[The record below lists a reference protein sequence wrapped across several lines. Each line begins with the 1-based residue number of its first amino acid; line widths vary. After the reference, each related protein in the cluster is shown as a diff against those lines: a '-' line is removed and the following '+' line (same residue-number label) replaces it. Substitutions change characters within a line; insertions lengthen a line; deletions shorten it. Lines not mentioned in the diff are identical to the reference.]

1 MEHEHSILYK
11 PINAL
16 LLRLFG
22 EPSPGWQQSLGL
34 GEPVW
39 LPDHVIM
46 ALFAVVVIA
55 AVGTWVKRHLSLDH
69 PSSLQQA
76 MEVIVGGLRGL
87 AEDVIGHGTGR
98 AYVPYIAALT
108 FFIFT
113 CNIFGLFFFLQPAT
127 ADLNTTFALALTTF
141 IFYNFVGI
149 RHNGLLGHLK
159 HFIGPVWWLAPLM
172 LPVEIISH
180 LARILSLSVRLFG
193 NMFGEHAVTGVFTA
207 LIPFAIPWPL
217 MGLGILGSTI
227 QTFIFVMLTAVYI
240 AGVTAEEH

>member
-1 MEHEHSILYK
+1 MEHEVSLLYK
-11 PINAL
+11 PVNAL
-16 LLRLFG
+16 LLRLLG
-22 EPSPGWQQSLGL
+22 EPSEGWRRAMGL
-34 GEPVW
+34 SEAAW

-46 ALFAVVVIA
+46 AGFALA
-55 AVGTWVKRHLSLDH
+55 LLALLGTWVKRRLSLDR
-69 PSSLQQA
+69 PSALQQA
-76 MEVIVGGLRGL
+76 MELVVGSIKHM
-87 AEDVIGHGTGR
+87 AEDVIGHHQGG
-98 AYVPYIAALT
+98 AYVPFIAALA

-127 ADLNTTFALALTTF
+127 ADLNTTFALALTAF
-141 IFYNFVGI
+141 IFYNAVGI
-149 RHNGLLGHLK
+149 RHNGILGHLK

-193 NMFGEHAVTGVFTA
+193 NMFGEHSVTGVFAA
-207 LIPFAIPWPL
+207 LVPFVVPWPL

-227 QTFIFVMLTAVYI
+227 QTFIFVMLTSVYI

>member
-11 PINAL
+11 PVNAL

-22 EPSPGWQQSLGL
+22 EPSESFRKAFGVPDGA
-34 GEPVW
+34 W

-46 ALFAVVVIA
+46 ALFAVAVIA
-55 AVGTWVKRHLSLDH
+55 AMATWVKRRLSLDK
-69 PSSLQQA
+69 PSGLQQA
-76 MEVIVGGLRGL
+76 FEVIVGGVRNM
-87 AEDVIGHGTGR
+87 AEDVIGHGVGR
-98 AYVPYIAALT
+98 AYVPFIAALT

-141 IFYNFVGI
+141 IFYNAVGI
-149 RHNGLLGHLK
+149 RHNGLIGHLK

-193 NMFGEHAVTGVFTA
+193 NMFGEHAVTGVFAA
-207 LIPFAIPWPL
+207 LVPLMVPWPL